1 MSPVTHVDPPGGF
14 TAADSGEHDR
24 VTILDWRSNHKHP
37 VFPVF
42 QLLAGSWA
50 VPAALTEMRG
60 GTILVFRPKYSFQY
74 CDQVRLFTNVK
85 APGGKGFYQLQYS
98 SNGGT
103 TWGSL
108 DGVGGPRLPLSRYGL
123 IDSGWLT
130 IGATLRAFCAA
141 GADVLLRMT
150 GDGGDGTVVTTFGM
164 TGVMVR

>member
-50 VPAALTEMRG
+50 VPAALTEMR
-60 GTILVFRPKYSFQY
+60 
-74 CDQVRLFTNVK
+74 
-85 APGGKGFYQLQYS
+85 
-98 SNGGT
+98 GGT